1 MKGQEGARMSG
12 RKKGGRWFQL
22 ITLLNKGIILT
33 ARDAHLEH
41 FQAKWEDVNK

>member
-12 RKKGGRWFQL
+12 RKEGGRWFQL
-22 ITLLNKGIILT
+22 ITQLNKGILT

-41 FQAKWEDVNK
+41 FQAKCENVIK